1 VAQMKDEWLCK
12 IQDELKLGKALGF
25 VIDGIVC

>member
-12 IQDELKLGKALGF
+12 IQDELELGKALGF